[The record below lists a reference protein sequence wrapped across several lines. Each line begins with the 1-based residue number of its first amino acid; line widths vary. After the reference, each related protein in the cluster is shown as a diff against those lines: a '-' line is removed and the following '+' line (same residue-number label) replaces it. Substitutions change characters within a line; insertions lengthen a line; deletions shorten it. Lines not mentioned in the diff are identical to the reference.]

1 MMTIKKRFM
10 YSYISAIMITIMS
23 LFLIVSLAFY
33 VALGKVPNITTIY
46 KMITTQRSLTVDE
59 KNSYL
64 GLDNLIQE
72 NPDQLMSPLADN
84 VAQLIKTIEEK
95 NLYVVIRKGDD
106 FSYFSKGLV
115 EKSLKAHS
123 PNYEINN
130 FEPVGTLDN
139 AGRMYHYIKSDFLYN
154 DGKYG
159 SIIILK
165 RESNLLE
172 FFTKWGVWLVIFI
185 ILVAVLL
192 ASLIIQRL
200 KKTIIQPI
208 EHLEEA
214 TFSVKESDNLSNM
227 IEQFP
232 DKNIVKEVER
242 LQISFKNMWIE
253 LERAKKISEQYEDN
267 RKELITNISHD
278 LKTPITSIMGYVEGM
293 LDGVANTDEKKQRY
307 LQTIYKKS
315 QSLNELIEEL
325 FLYSKFDMDAVLFH
339 YDRVNLTNFIQELME
354 DYLVDE
360 KVEWTVNLPEEAIYY
375 DIDTI
380 QFHRALTNIIQN
392 SLKFLDST
400 KKTSKISLSLIN
412 TEQSVI
418 IEVIDNGIGMTQEQV
433 NKAFQ
438 RFYRGDKS
446 RTPSTKGSGLG
457 LSIVEYIIR
466 QHGGD
471 LAVTSEEKE
480 WTNMQIILPK
490 KKGEDINES
499 YINH

>member
-1 MMTIKKRFM
+1 MTIKKRFM
-10 YSYISAIMITIMS
+10 YSYISAIMITMAS
-23 LFLIVSLAFY
+23 LFLIISLVFY

-46 KMITTQRSLTVDE
+46 KMITTQRSLTMDE

-64 GLDNLIQE
+64 GLDHLIQE
-72 NPDQLMSPLADN
+72 NPDQLMLPLADN
-84 VAQLIKTIEEK
+84 VTQLIKTIEEK

-106 FSYFSKGLV
+106 FSYYSDGLV
-115 EKSLKAHS
+115 EKSLKVHA
-123 PNYEINN
+123 PDYEINN

-139 AGRMYHYIKSDFLYN
+139 AGRMYHYIKSDFLYK

-159 SIIILK
+159 SMIILK

-172 FFTKWGVWLVIFI
+172 FFTKWGIWLILFI
-185 ILVAVLL
+185 ILLAVLI
-192 ASLIIQRL
+192 ASLIIHRL

-214 TFSVKESDNLSNM
+214 TYFVKESDNLSET

-232 DKNIVKEVER
+232 EKNIVREVER
-242 LQISFKNMWIE
+242 LQVSFKNMWIE
-253 LERAKKISEQYEDN
+253 LEKAEKLSKQYEDN
-267 RKELITNISHD
+267 RKELIANISHD

-293 LDGVANTDEKKQRY
+293 LDGVANTEEKKQRY

-339 YDRVNLTNFIQELME
+339 YEQINLTSFIQEFME
-354 DYLVDE
+354 DYLVE
-360 KVEWTVNLPEEAIYY
+360 EEVEWTLNLPEEAIYY
-375 DIDTI
+375 EIDTI

-392 SLKFLDST
+392 SLKFLDWT
-400 KKTSKISLSLIN
+400 KEMPKISLSLIN
-412 TEQSVI
+412 TEQSII
-418 IEVIDNGIGMTQEQV
+418 IEVIDNGIGMTKEQA
-433 NKAFQ
+433 NKAFH
-438 RFYRGDKS
+438 RFYRGDES

-457 LSIVEYIIR
+457 LSIVEYIIK

-471 LAVTSEEKE
+471 VSVTSEEKE
-480 WTNMQIILPK
+480 WTKMQIILPK
-490 KKGEDINES
+490 KKGADNNES
-499 YINH
+499 CINY